1 MGIVSLTT
9 NWRNKDYND
18 CHAGSI
24 LNEAKIIKRYFK
36 RTRRVL
42 VEFVLLTLVLL
53 ATSIFLATE
62 PLGDAAER
70 YLYRMA
76 SPYIGN
82 LYHEGYFSVPRSHN
96 PESREQ
102 AVPSK
107 LLAVVIDD
115 ETLVREQRSYPL
127 LYWQYAEH
135 LERIGRQRPKAIFV
149 DMWLHDQREND
160 DSMDELVRV
169 ICRLSNPPES
179 MNQKPVAVFLLSLRA
194 HGLGLHPA
202 LNAVSDR
209 GAQPGTKPCFFE
221 VDASVPGDH
230 PEQKGWY
237 YPFKVCNY
245 ENCLPSAAVAIYNR
259 VLTTTPKQQI
269 HAAREGNFQ
278 LLWTNQ
284 APHIQA
290 EADLKQALY
299 GHVPAFLEEC
309 TPSKKTLYFAKYFL
323 LSSVVEDPPVCS
335 SFLQLTTY
343 DLELATSQR
352 HRAGKGLYVSNHMN
366 DAVVVYGYRLAGLN
380 DYVNSPVHGLTLGL
394 EYHLMAINNLDRLG
408 NDVIQENQYVDFL
421 SSLRTR
427 ELWFTV
433 FLCAIG
439 SIIAICIRKIRAL
452 RKRATKANH
461 HCAFRFIS
469 GLIGIVAV
477 PILFLILTAVL
488 IHLNSIAYLRYD
500 FTMVVETVFF
510 VIAIGALSYT
520 HSFVDYLMKAVFKQ
534 R

>member
-1 MGIVSLTT
+1 M
-9 NWRNKDYND
+9 
-18 CHAGSI
+18 
-24 LNEAKIIKRYFK
+24 NEVKIIKRYF
-36 RTRRVL
+36 RLARRVL
-42 VEFVLLTLVLL
+42 VELVLLTLVLL
-53 ATSIFLATE
+53 TTSIFLATE

-82 LYHEGYFSVPRSHN
+82 LYHDGYFSVPQSHS
-96 PESREQ
+96 PVSREP
-102 AVPSK
+102 VITSK
-107 LLAVVIDD
+107 LMAVVIDD

-127 LYWQYAEH
+127 LYWQYADH

-179 MNQKPVAVFLLSLRA
+179 LDQKPVAVFLLSLRA

-209 GAQPGTKPCFFE
+209 GAQPGKKPCFFE

-237 YPFKVCNY
+237 YPFKVCGY

-269 HAAREGNFQ
+269 HAAQEGNFQ

-290 EADLKQALY
+290 EAQLKKALY

-309 TPSKKTLYFAKYFL
+309 TPSKKTFYFAKYFL

-343 DLELATSQR
+343 DLELLTSQK
-352 HRAGKGLYVSNHMN
+352 HRAGEGLYVSNHMN

-380 DYVNSPVHGLTLGL
+380 DYVNSPVHGPTLGL

-421 SSLRTR
+421 SSLKTR
-427 ELWFTV
+427 EFWFTV
-433 FLCAIG
+433 FLCAMG
-439 SIIAICIRKIRAL
+439 SAIAICIRKIRTM
-452 RKRATKANH
+452 RKRATKANRSRLIK
-461 HCAFRFIS
+461 FLS
-469 GLIGIVAV
+469 GIIGLVAV
-477 PILFLILTAVL
+477 PLLFLILTVVL
-488 IHLNSIAYLRYD
+488 IRLNAAVYLRYD

-510 VIAIGALSYT
+510 VIAIGALSHT
-520 HSFVDYLMKAVFKQ
+520 HSFVDAVVTTIYKHH
-534 R
+534 RIANTKKETDHDD